1 LPMNVVVKLFAA
13 YQEAYGAPEIQL
25 EVPEGTTVQQI
36 GDRIRAPYP
45 QLQTLTEVT
54 RYGLNLAFVSP
65 DTIVQAGDEVVCIP
79 PVSGG

>member
-1 LPMNVVVKLFAA
+1 MNVTVKLFAA
-13 YQEAYGAPEIQL
+13 YQEAYGMTEVQL
-25 EVPEGTTVQQI
+25 EVEAGTTVVQI

-45 QLQTLTEVT
+45 QLQSLAPMT

-65 DTIVQAGDEVVCIP
+65 ETVVHAGDEIVCIP